1 MDRFREPTKLEED
14 RQAVIEAIAEEL
26 AEELGREPSEEELED
41 RIYYYECMADNA
53 DEEEQ

>member
-14 RQAVIEAIAEEL
+14 RQAIIEAIAEEL